1 MCFCNR
7 DHTRALNFFTT
18 AHAATREGHASA
30 ALHMGIMYLNGY
42 GIDEDVDKAEMLFQF
57 ALEKG
62 EPDAEQ
68 AMQLLA
74 EKRQQQQQ
82 QQQQQ
87 QETSLDSSF
96 SGAEGTEV

>member
-1 MCFCNR
+1 
-7 DHTRALNFFTT
+7 
-18 AHAATREGHASA
+18 
-30 ALHMGIMYLNGY
+30 MGIMYLNGY
-42 GIDEDVDKAEMLFQF
+42 GIEEDESKAEMLFNF

-68 AMQLLA
+68 AMELL
-74 EKRQQQQQ
+74 ENKRQQ

>member
-1 MCFCNR
+1 MCFCNG
-7 DHTRALNFFTT
+7 DHAKALNFFTT
-18 AHAATREGHASA
+18 AHAATRDGHASA

-42 GIDEDVDKAEMLFQF
+42 GIDADADKAEMLFKF

-68 AMQLLA
+68 AMALLA
-74 EKRQQQQQ
+74 EKRQQE
-82 QQQQQ
+82 QQQQ
-87 QETSLDSSF
+87 QENSLDSSF

>member
-1 MCFCNR
+1 
-7 DHTRALNFFTT
+7 
-18 AHAATREGHASA
+18 
-30 ALHMGIMYLNGY
+30 MGIMYLNGY
-42 GIDEDVDKAEMLFQF
+42 GIEEDESKAEMLFKF

-68 AMQLLA
+68 AMELL
-74 EKRQQQQQ
+74 ENKRQQQQQ

-87 QETSLDSSF
+87 QETSLDSSL